1 MEYTYLSILRRL
13 VSLNSGMS
21 DADGGRN
28 ISVNEGAVCGLGIKF
43 WGRLRVLKLLLD
55 VEDFSLAIS
64 ILIGIKLV
72 GVYR

>member
-1 MEYTYLSILRRL
+1 
-13 VSLNSGMS
+13 MS